1 MRLYPLLTRF
11 ITLLLVAIFVIFN
24 SGYLL
29 TSFAELSLGRFD
41 GDFEHY
47 YGSALQFR
55 NGNNPYRSPLNTSLI
70 EHGIIPSTLALRATN
85 PPALV
90 LLSVPISYLD
100 PLTAFWT
107 WNALQLV
114 VFILGAIAFMK
125 SIGAPPPGGHVFI
138 GIVATCCSYPVLFH
152 IRHGQTQLLIT
163 GIFMLAL
170 ATIRR
175 RPHLAHF
182 LLGVTGSIKLFTLP
196 LALVAARHSFRKS
209 PFQPTYLVIFFV
221 GLLILPALAEVC
233 SDEWI
238 HKTYMTDTI
247 PYIRDF
253 HFTSSQGVSLSFLLF
268 ALMNGVL
275 TPQLTIPQIPVSI
288 AVIATLVIL
297 VIYEIL
303 RNRNPYDPIKGALF
317 TITACILCSPVA
329 WAHYVVLLYPALIY
343 LWHESKTTLSLS
355 PSTVVIL
362 FLMVGT
368 TTGYT
373 PTIPIFSTFWGPLIM
388 FAILF
393 LLTRRSSEHVLFDR
407 TITATLERSD

>member
-11 ITLLLVAIFVIFN
+11 LTLLLVAIFAIFN

-47 YGSALQFR
+47 YGSALQLR
-55 NGNNPYRSPLNTSLI
+55 NGSNPYTSPLNTSLI
-70 EHGIIPSTLALRATN
+70 EHGMTPSAPILRATN

-90 LLSVPISYLD
+90 LLSVPTSYLD

-107 WNALQLV
+107 WNTLQLV

-125 SIGAPPPGGHVFI
+125 STFMKSSSGAPLPRGHMFI
-138 GIVATCCSYPVLFH
+138 SIVATCCSYPVVFH

-170 ATIRR
+170 ATIRQ
-175 RPHLAHF
+175 RPHLAYF
-182 LLGVTGSIKLFTLP
+182 LLGVTGSIKLFSLP

-209 PFQPTYLVIFFV
+209 PFQISYLVIFFV
-221 GLLILPALAEVC
+221 GLLILPALAEVW

-238 HKTYMTDTI
+238 HKTYMTETI

-253 HFTSSQGVSLSFLLF
+253 HFTSSQGISLSFLLF

-275 TPQLTIPQIPVSI
+275 SPEVTIPQIPVSI
-288 AVIATLVIL
+288 TVITTLIIL

-317 TITACILCSPVA
+317 TMTACILCSPVA

-355 PSTVVIL
+355 PSAVVIL

-373 PTIPIFSTFWGPLIM
+373 PTIPIFSAFWGPLTM

-393 LLTRRSSEHVLFDR
+393 LLTRRTSEH
-407 TITATLERSD
+407 TLLR